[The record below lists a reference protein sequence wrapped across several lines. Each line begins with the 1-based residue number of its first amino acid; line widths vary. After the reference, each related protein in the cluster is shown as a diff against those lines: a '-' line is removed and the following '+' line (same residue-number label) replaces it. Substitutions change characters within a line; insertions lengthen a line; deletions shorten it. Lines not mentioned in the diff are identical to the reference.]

1 MFKFKLF
8 PRKFMGNFTI
18 QILTKEDDEV
28 RGSITVSEKELKWWE
43 ELANDNSIQFD

>member
-1 MFKFKLF
+1 
-8 PRKFMGNFTI
+8 MGNFTI

-28 RGSITVSEKELKWWE
+28 RGSITVNEKELKWWE